1 MYNMFGIRT
10 CILQISMKSIDFW
23 KRLNL
28 VWTKCADLPGPY
40 WITSVAELDGN
51 VYVTPFLSEGGL
63 PYPLKYDS
71 SKNQWST
78 LPDLPCIQFTLVA
91 IPDLKQL
98 LAIGGLSHDSLYPQ
112 LTPSDKV
119 FAWDSNHGT
128 RWITPYSNMLTAR
141 YHSSAVCYQSKVIV
155 AGGVIK
161 NGPPRVMTRA
171 VEVLNIGAN
180 FSYWSKVEQL
190 PYISN
195 QPSSL
200 LIDDMLYITA
210 GFNKLYEIQTSIVAA
225 SLPALLH
232 NHPYASG
239 GQIWEKYP
247 DLPYP
252 SPSFNVYS
260 KRLITF
266 GGIHLVEQPNKKP
279 AKWQLVPL
287 VHIYNPDTNS
297 WECVGK
303 TDHKYYLGRSVHI
316 GEDKILFIG
325 GTTGKYITDN
335 NDDLVTKCSL
345 LTITHQC

>member
-1 MYNMFGIRT
+1 M
-10 CILQISMKSIDFW
+10 LQIGIKSLDFW
-23 KRLNL
+23 KSLNP

-40 WITSVAELDGN
+40 WITSVAELDGT
-51 VYVTPFLSEGGL
+51 VYVTPLLNEGGL
-63 PYPLKYDS
+63 PYPLKYDFN
-71 SKNQWST
+71 KNQWSI
-78 LPDLPCIQFTLVA
+78 LPDLPCVQFTLVA

-98 LAIGGLSHDSLYPQ
+98 LAIGGLSRDNFHSE
-112 LTPSDKV
+112 LTPSDKIFV
-119 FAWDSNHGT
+119 WDGA
-128 RWITPYSNMLTAR
+128 RWIAPYSNMPTAR
-141 YHSSAVCYQSKVIV
+141 YQSSAVCYQSKVIV

-171 VEVLNIGAN
+171 VEVLNIEIN

-200 LIDDMLYITA
+200 LIDDMLYITV
-210 GFNKLYEIQTSIVAA
+210 GFNKLDEIQTSIVAA
-225 SLPALLH
+225 SLPALLQ
-232 NHPYASG
+232 NHLYASG
-239 GQIWEKYP
+239 GQIWEKCP

-252 SPSFNVYS
+252 SPSINACQ
-260 KRLITF
+260 KRLMTF
-266 GGIHLVEQPNKKP
+266 GGIQLVEQPNKKP

-287 VHIYNPDTNS
+287 VHIYNPCTNS

-316 GEDKILFIG
+316 GEDRILFIG

-345 LTITHQC
+345 LTITCQ